1 MISRL
6 LLIASLMLATAHMA
20 EAAQPHYA
28 TINVQEYGARG
39 DCSTDDSKAIAAAE
53 NVAMALPAGSI
64 PTIYFPAACYAIGSD
79 ASLPLLTHPMHIKGD
94 GTHKTYINVLPSYIG
109 DIFSFSEV
117 WQGGS
122 YINGVKPTADNAGV
136 MVTGISIF
144 GDKTSPN
151 VNNALA
157 FYDRDNFAI
166 VRDFEAFYLNGSCLF
181 TGHNKN
187 QNRSYVRESLF
198 YNLRCNNT
206 GTPTTAAVDLSST
219 TVAGDDA
226 TNELQFFG
234 LNIFNSAGVGLDI
247 RNPDNYSA
255 TRGITFFGVR
265 VEFSAGDNIQIGS
278 ASDAGQVLAIKMFG
292 MESVTPGQTNS
303 GHFGVNIDTSGP
315 QMYEILIEG
324 GGIGPCWG
332 GTTCFGINMGNMRL
346 SRVQLNNIATSGA
359 NVTYTP
365 TIGSYV
371 TLDGNGLEKTWTYN
385 FGTGAQSRVRMP
397 AYQCGDPTGTRTPC

>member
-1 MISRL
+1 MIRICL
-6 LLIASLMLATAHMA
+6 LLLLCVVFCHAHA
-20 EAAQPHYA
+20 VVAAQP
-28 TINVQEYGARG
+28 INVQAYGAKG
-39 DCSTDDSKAIAAAE
+39 DCSTDDSQAIATAE
-53 NVAMALPAGSI
+53 NVAMAFPAGSI
-64 PTIYFPAACYAIGSD
+64 PTVYFPAACYVLGSG
-79 ASLPLLTHPMHIKGD
+79 ASLPLLTHPVHIKGD
-94 GTHKTYINVLPSYIG
+94 GTHKTYINVLPSYVG

-136 MVTGISIF
+136 MVTGISVF

-157 FYDRDNFAI
+157 FYDRDNFAV

-247 RNPDNYSA
+247 RNPNNYSA
-255 TRGITFFGVR
+255 TRDITFFGPR
-265 VEFSAGDNIQIGS
+265 VEFSAGDDIQIGS
-278 ASDAGQVLAIKMFG
+278 INDAGQVSGIRMFG
-292 MESVTPGQTNS
+292 VEAISPGQGNS
-303 GHFGVNIDTSGP
+303 GHFGINVDTGG
-315 QMYEILIEG
+315 QTLYDILIQG
-324 GGIGPCWG
+324 GAIGPCWQPASCLG
-332 GTTCFGINMGNMRL
+332 LNIGKVRL
-346 SRVQLNNIATSGA
+346 AKIQLNNIATSGVA
-359 NVTYTP
+359 VTYQP
-365 TIGSYV
+365 TVGGNV
-371 TLDGNGLEKTWTYN
+371 VLDGNGAERHWTYSIPA
-385 FGTGAQSRVRMP
+385 GVVGAVSTP
-397 AYQCGDPTGTRTPC
+397 LYYYGDPRNKQ